1 MSWPRPALVA
11 LLLLA
16 GCPGTSNPDI
26 VGGAERGCLKTVQVV
41 GRVVDFESCI
51 SSAGCQGVPD
61 LRVALFYD
69 SSVISEKTR
78 PDGAFVLKGVPNGV
92 RNYLLVTDA
101 GSAGTFLSSLQAT
114 PVITKGTDVFGVEL
128 FVLKRE
134 GGLYAAVGQELSV
147 EAGKS
152 LLYFGQV
159 YHLEKGALKAL
170 PGATVAT
177 TPATL
182 VRYVDCN
189 PRMKSPPCPKALFDE
204 SRSSTGPFGEF
215 VLVGKAPGDIAVAV
229 SSPDRSFTP
238 LLAPLGTG
246 YVTIGLHPAQAA
258 GDGGPPPP
266 DLKPKADLKGP

>member
-1 MSWPRPALVA
+1 MIRAIPA
-11 LLLLA
+11 LLLVLS
-16 GCPGTSNPDI
+16 GCPGTSNPDL
-26 VGGAERGCLKTVQVV
+26 VAGSERGCLKTVQIV

-69 SSVISEKTR
+69 STVISDKTR

-134 GGLYAAVGQELSV
+134 GGLYSAVSSELSV
-147 EAGKS
+147 DVGKS
-152 LLYFGQV
+152 LLYFAQV
-159 YHLEKGALKAL
+159 YYLEKGGLKAL

-177 TPATL
+177 TPVTT

-189 PRMKSPPCPKALFDE
+189 PRMKSPPCPQALFDA
-204 SRSSTGPFGEF
+204 SRTTTGPFGEF
-215 VLVGKAPGDIAVAV
+215 VLVGKGAPGDVAVAV
-229 SSPDRSFTP
+229 TSPDRSFVP
-238 LLAPLGTG
+238 LLAPLGSG
-246 YVTIGLHPAQAA
+246 YVTIGLHPAQSV

-266 DLKPKADLKGP
+266 DLKADLKKDLKP